1 MYENMVDVLIYLYEN
16 YMDGESQTPTDQGEL
31 EDELAQAG
39 FTNAEIE
46 KALRWLDELAAGVDV
61 PQYHPHT
68 GGAIRIYSDA
78 ECTKLDIEAR
88 GLLLFLEQNGILDP
102 VSRELVI
109 ERALAIDHAGVSVDE
124 LKWVVLLV
132 LMNRPGQ
139 EAAFTQMED
148 LVYNDEP
155 NRIH

>member
-16 YMDGESQTPTDQGEL
+16 YMDGESQPPTDQGEL
-31 EDELAQAG
+31 EDELSQAG
-39 FTNAEIE
+39 FSSAEIQ
-46 KALRWLDELAAGVDV
+46 KALRWLDELAAGVDT

-68 GGAIRIYSDA
+68 GGAMRIYSEA
-78 ECTKLDIEAR
+78 ETSKLDIEAR

-109 ERALAIDHAGVSVDE
+109 DRVLAIDHASVSVDE

-148 LVYNDEP
+148 LVYNDDP
-155 NRIH
+155 AFIH

>member
-16 YMDGESQTPTDQGEL
+16 YMDGESQPPTDQGEL
-31 EDELAQAG
+31 EDELSQAG

-46 KALRWLDELAAGVDV
+46 KALRWLDELAEGADG
-61 PQYHPHT
+61 PQY
-68 GGAIRIYSDA
+68 GDCAVGSIRIYADA
-78 ECTKLDIEAR
+78 ECAKLDIEAR

-109 ERALAIDHAGVSVDE
+109 DRVLAIDHAAVSVDE

-132 LMNRPGQ
+132 LMNRPGR

-155 NRIH
+155 SMVH

>member
-1 MYENMVDVLIYLYEN
+1 MYENIVDVLIFLYEN
-16 YMDGESQTPTDQGEL
+16 YMDGESRPPVDQDEL

-39 FTNAEIE
+39 FSNLEIQ
-46 KALRWLDELAAGVDV
+46 KALQWLDELAAGIEA

-68 GGAIRIYSDA
+68 GGSMRIYSESERA
-78 ECTKLDIEAR
+78 KLDLEAR

-109 ERALAIDHAGVSVDE
+109 DRVLAIDHAGVSVE
-124 LKWVVLLV
+124 EVKWVVLLV
-132 LMNRPGQ
+132 LLNRPGQ
-139 EAAFTQMED
+139 EEAFTQMED

-155 NRIH
+155 GTLH

>member
-16 YMDGESQTPTDQGEL
+16 YLDGESQPPTDQGEL
-31 EDELAQAG
+31 EDELSQAG

-46 KALRWLDELAAGVDV
+46 KALRWLDELAAGVDT

-68 GGAIRIYSDA
+68 GGSMRIYSEA
-78 ECTKLDIEAR
+78 EGTKLDLEAR
-88 GLLLFLEQNGILDP
+88 GLLMFLEQNGILDP

-109 ERALAIDHAGVSVDE
+109 DRVLAIDHAGVSVDE

-132 LMNRPGQ
+132 LMNRPGR

-155 NRIH
+155 SLIH